1 MNPLVTRH
9 SSLVTAFCILHSAF
23 CIAVAPDPGAFGIC
37 EHVTRSAGA
46 LGEYENRDTAFAR
59 CAAAGIRWLRCDID
73 WQYHC
78 TTNGT
83 MWWQVLDL
91 TFASAESHGVQL
103 LPILTGYNRVTGA
116 QAYED
121 LDGWSEFVRQFVTR
135 YKDRISAVEI
145 WNEPDHPSFWSGTAA
160 QYAALLQRS
169 YATVK
174 AVDPSIK
181 VVLGGLTSNSSSYLS
196 SLYSNGIKN
205 YCDVIAFHP
214 YVWPHSPSEEWKTYP
229 NSISEALGINGTT
242 HSYTRRITAIKSV
255 MSSNGDG
262 SKPLWIT
269 EMGWPSGGS
278 SSAVSEAQQASYLTN
293 AVAIAFANGVEKFFA
308 YELKAPETNSSDP
321 ESYFGILHSDYS
333 VKPAYLAYRDAIVRT
348 ESGAADPYA
357 NAVFLLSGDNWSVQS
372 FATAGNWSDGAA
384 PHSDADYLVANL
396 GNDRL
401 WFPLR
406 GDTTFGGRSLA
417 VGRVGGLAGQV
428 RNIGWGNTI
437 TIGSLALNCGRWF
450 VAVGGDAASGMTVAG
465 TATVNAPA
473 SEPFV
478 FAADALE
485 ENRTRFFTLA
495 STLSGAAGTALRFVA
510 DGSSSLLLTV
520 SGDTSAYAGEFILD
534 GGAVTGRFSN
544 AALAGP
550 SGAGAVTFQSGAVL
564 APTTN
569 GQRLSGS
576 SRTLAS
582 DGTGRITVADDS
594 TFTLAAPVSGV
605 FRKSGAGTL
614 VLDGDMTGSGRI
626 AVQQGVVRV
635 DIDTAQ
641 YISAIE
647 GGQVVYCVPAG
658 SLRSA
663 QSIAT
668 VTVPG
673 PLSSGD
679 VVVSDGAVAPGWTAT
694 VRYESDGQGNDTA
707 YIDVAASSSTDV
719 GTDSFEEP
727 AVGTA
732 ASSLSG
738 WTGDGAIA
746 TGTPDIGNPPGVP
759 LPNETHAQVLALD
772 GEVTR
777 TYANGFARDNQS
789 VDMLVQVKVAV
800 DADWRARIAS
810 DSTAQLRLAF
820 DETGHAW
827 ALHGD
832 ASGSGYVWSRLG
844 RELANGAG
852 SAEHDPYPHNGWIR
866 VSVDFDYTTAAPAA
880 YAQIRIEGRSMCAAD
895 GATAPGTAPTGGTWL
910 RLPNTAAASG
920 KISSV
925 TFLEAGAVD
934 DLVHRYHAARTAPDF
949 APFGGTDLGGVPRSW
964 FDANGIPRDPSSDPD
979 GDGFANIREWRKG
992 TNPSDPESHPPHP
1005 MLYILR

>member
-1 MNPLVTRH
+1 MNSLVTRLP
-9 SSLVTAFCILHSAF
+9 SLVTAFCILHSAF
-23 CIAVAPDPGAFGIC
+23 CIALLSTATAADSSAFGVC
-37 EHVTRSAGA
+37 EHVAWSVSAG
-46 LGEYENRDTAFAR
+46 GEYENRTTVFDR
-59 CAAAGIRWLRCDID
+59 AASAGIGWVRCDIRWD
-73 WQYHC
+73 YC
-78 TTNGT
+78 VNRDNGNWS
-83 MWWQVLDL
+83 WWQIDEV
-91 TFASAESHGVQL
+91 FSSAESRGIQL
-103 LPILTGYNRVTGA
+103 LPILCGKNPLTNAEA
-116 QAYED
+116 QND
-121 LDGWSEFVRQFVTR
+121 LDGWEAFAREFTSR
-135 YKDRISAVEI
+135 YKGRFSAVEI
-145 WNEPDHPSFWSGTAA
+145 WNEPDNTTFWNISAANFKNIMQRAYTAI
-160 QYAALLQRS
+160 
-169 YATVK
+169 K
-174 AVDPSIK
+174 AVDPTIT
-181 VVLGGLTSNSSSYLS
+181 VVLGGVTAGGTDYLS
-196 SLYSNGIKN
+196 SLYSNGVKN
-205 YCDVIAFHP
+205 YCDVVAYHP
-214 YVWPHSPSEEWKTYP
+214 YVWPHAPDEEWRTGNILSGYTYRGF
-229 NSISEALGINGTT
+229 IRYIN
-242 HSYTRRITAIKSV
+242 AVKSV

-262 SKPLWIT
+262 SKPLWLT
-269 EMGWPSGGS
+269 EVGWPSGGNNG
-278 SSAVSEAQQASYLTN
+278 VSEAQQASYVTN
-293 AVAIAFANGVEKFFA
+293 AAAIAFANGVEKFFV
-308 YELKAPETNSSDP
+308 YELKAPETSSSDI
-321 ESYFGILHSDYS
+321 ESHFGIMHTDYTF
-333 VKPAYLAYRDAIVRT
+333 KPAYLAYRDYIVRK

-357 NAVFLLSGDNWSVQS
+357 NAVFLIAGDNWDTQS
-372 FATAGNWSDGAA
+372 FATAGNWSDGLA
-384 PHSDADYLVANL
+384 PHSGTDYLVASL
-396 GNDRL
+396 APTGL
-401 WFPLR
+401 WMPLS

-417 VGRVGGLAGQV
+417 VGRVGGLSGQV

-437 TIGSLALNCGRWF
+437 TIGSLALNRGRWR
-450 VAVGGDAASGMTVAG
+450 VAVGGDAATGMTVAG
-465 TATVNAPA
+465 SATVNAPA

-485 ENRTRFFTLA
+485 ENKPRFFTLA

-510 DGSSSLLLTV
+510 DGDSSLLLTV

-582 DGTGRITVADDS
+582 DGTGRITVADGS
-594 TFTLAAPVSGV
+594 TFTLAAPVSGI
-605 FRKSGAGTL
+605 FRKTGAGTL
-614 VLDGDMTGSGRI
+614 VLDGDMTGNGRI

-658 SLRSA
+658 SLNSA

-673 PLSSGD
+673 PLSTGD
-679 VVVSDGAVAPGWTAT
+679 VVVSDGAAAPGWIAT
-694 VRYESDGQGNDTA
+694 VRYESDGQGHDTA
-707 YIDVAASSSTDV
+707 YIDVTASSSTDV
-719 GTDSFEEP
+719 GTDSFEGP

-738 WTGDGAIA
+738 WTGDGAVA

-759 LPNETHAQVLALD
+759 LPNETHAQVLALYGD
-772 GEVTR
+772 ATR

-800 DADWRARIAS
+800 DANWRTRIAQ
-810 DSTAQLRLAF
+810 DATAQLRLAF

-832 ASGSGYVWSRLG
+832 ASSSDYVWSRLG

-852 SAEHDPYPHNGWIR
+852 SAEHDPYPNNGWIR

-880 YAQIRIEGRSMCAAD
+880 YAQIRIEGHAMRAAD
-895 GATAPGTAPTGGTWL
+895 GAAAPGAAPTGGTWL
-910 RLPNTAAASG
+910 RLPNTAAAAG

-925 TFLEAGAVD
+925 TFSEAGAVD
-934 DLVHRYHAARTAPDF
+934 DLVHRYHAVGTAPDF
-949 APFGGTDLGGVPRSW
+949 APFGGTDLGGIPRSW
-964 FDANGIPRDPSSDPD
+964 FDANGITRDPSSDPD
-979 GDGFANIREWRKG
+979 GDDFANIREWRKG
-992 TNPSDPESHPPHP
+992 TDPADIGSHPPYP
-1005 MLYILR
+1005 TTLILR